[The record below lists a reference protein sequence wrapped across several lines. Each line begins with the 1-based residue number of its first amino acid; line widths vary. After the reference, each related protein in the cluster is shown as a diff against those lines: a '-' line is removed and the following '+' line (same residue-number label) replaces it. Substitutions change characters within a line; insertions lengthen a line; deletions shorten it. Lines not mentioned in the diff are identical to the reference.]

1 MPSTSHELLPIV
13 VQGNNQLVDASLLH
27 KRVKTNTRFNDWI
40 NYRIREYGFEKDRD
54 YFTEKVSNQAG
65 AHGGNRRAINYFLT
79 LDMAK
84 ELAMLEKNET
94 GRAIRRYFIAKEKE
108 LRGISQLPGEPALF
122 RGLKGQNINGRPMY
136 IYQAIRGRIGFS
148 TRSSSSY
155 HRQRYPGHFVLNGRT
170 LLVTKEFALHL
181 LHQRQVINNRIV
193 LREMQPVLPFDFGSP
208 IHHS

>member
-1 MPSTSHELLPIV
+1 MPNNRQELLPIV
-13 VQGNNQLVDASLLH
+13 VQGNKQVVDAALLH
-27 KRVKTNTRFNDWI
+27 RKLKSSGRYYDWI
-40 NYRIREYGFEKDRD
+40 NYRIKEYGFRENEDFFMLK
-54 YFTEKVSNQAG
+54 KVQHIGPGKPSNSF
-65 AHGGNRRAINYFLT
+65 FLT

-94 GRAIRRYFIAKEKE
+94 GRAIRRYFIQKEKE
-108 LRGISQLPGEPALF
+108 LRGVIQLPGEPALF

>member
-1 MPSTSHELLPIV
+1 MRNTTHELLPLVTQNDSI
-13 VQGNNQLVDASLLH
+13 LVDAILLH
-27 KRVKTNTRFNDWI
+27 RKLQAKTRFNDWI
-40 NYRIREYGFEKDRD
+40 AYRIREYGFLQGQD
-54 YFTEKVSNQAG
+54 YFTEKSVKQTSGRKPTNYLLS
-65 AHGGNRRAINYFLT
+65 IN
-79 LDMAK
+79 MAK